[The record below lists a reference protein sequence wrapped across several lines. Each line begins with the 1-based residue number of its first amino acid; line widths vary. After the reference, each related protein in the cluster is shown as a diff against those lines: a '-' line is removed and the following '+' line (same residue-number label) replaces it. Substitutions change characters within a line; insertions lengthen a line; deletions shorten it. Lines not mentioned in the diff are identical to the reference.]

1 MSQHLITSEYPKI
14 KNLHKR
20 DPADNKVIDEYT
32 DEIFSPELLGNA
44 GWTWR
49 EKMDGTNLRIIWD
62 GHRAEYRGRTD
73 RAQFS
78 DGQTVFLD
86 EKIKSPAFEELLEQ
100 TFGNTE
106 AVLYGEL
113 IGNKLQGN
121 PHKVDGYEIRVYDAF
136 VAGWWLLPASVD
148 ELASDLGL
156 GSAEIIVVAPIGH
169 MHRVMK
175 NIASMTEAFEGEAEP
190 FEYLE
195 GIVGTAPGS
204 VLGRNGSIL
213 RVKLK
218 LENYKSGV
226 RK

>member
-1 MSQHLITSEYPKI
+1 MTHTITSEYPKL

-20 DPADNKVIDEYT
+20 DPADNKVIDEFT
-32 DEIFSPELLGNA
+32 DEIFSPEQLGNA

-106 AVLYGEL
+106 AALYAEL
-113 IGNKLQGN
+113 IGNKIQGN
-121 PHKVDGYEIRVYDAF
+121 PHKIDGYEIRVYDAF
-136 VAGWWLLPASVD
+136 VAGWWLLPVNVD
-148 ELASDLGL
+148 ELANDLGL
-156 GSAEIIVVAPIGH
+156 DSAEIIGVAPIGH
-169 MHRVMK
+169 MHQGMK
-175 NIASMTEAFEGEAEP
+175 DIASMAEALEGEAEP
-190 FEYLE
+190 LEYIE

-204 VLGRNGSIL
+204 VLGRDGTIL

>member
-1 MSQHLITSEYPKI
+1 MTHTITSEYPKL

-20 DPADNKVIDEYT
+20 DPADNKVIDAYT

-49 EKMDGTNLRIIWD
+49 EKLDGTNLRIIWD

-78 DGQTVFLD
+78 GPQELFLQKTI
-86 EKIKSPAFEELLEQ
+86 ETQGFEELLEQ

-106 AVLYGEL
+106 AALYAEL
-113 IGNKLQGN
+113 IGNKIQGN
-121 PHKVDGYEIRVYDAF
+121 PHKIVGYEIRVYDAF
-136 VAGWWLLPASVD
+136 VAGWWLLPANVD
-148 ELASDLGL
+148 ELANSLGL
-156 GSAEIIVVAPIGH
+156 GSAEIIGVAPIGH
-169 MHRVMK
+169 MHVGMM
-175 NIASMTEAFEGEAEP
+175 NIAIQAEAFEQAGAP
-190 FEYLE
+190 HEYLE
-195 GIVGTAPGS
+195 GIVGTAPGG
-204 VLGRNGSIL
+204 VLHRSGTIL

>member
-1 MSQHLITSEYPKI
+1 
-14 KNLHKR
+14 
-20 DPADNKVIDEYT
+20 
-32 DEIFSPELLGNA
+32 
-44 GWTWR
+44 
-49 EKMDGTNLRIIWD
+49 MDGTNLRIIWD

-78 DGQTVFLD
+78 DGQAMFLD

-106 AVLYGEL
+106 AVLFGEL

-136 VAGWWLLPASVD
+136 VAGWWLLPENVD

-156 GSAEIIVVAPIGH
+156 DSAEIIGVAPIGH
-169 MHRVMK
+169 MHQGMK

-190 FEYLE
+190 LEYLE

>member
-1 MSQHLITSEYPKI
+1 MTHTITSEYPKL

-20 DPADNKVIDEYT
+20 DPADNKVIDEFT

-78 DGQTVFLD
+78 NGQTVFLD

-106 AVLYGEL
+106 AALYAEL
-113 IGNKLQGN
+113 IGNKIQGN
-121 PHKVDGYEIRVYDAF
+121 PHKIVGYEIRVYDAF

-148 ELASDLGL
+148 ELANDLGL

-169 MHRVMK
+169 MHQVMK
-175 NIASMTEAFEGEAEP
+175 NVAAQSEFFEEETI
-190 FEYLE
+190 ESDYLE
-195 GIVGTAPGS
+195 GIVGTAPGG
-204 VLGRNGSIL
+204 VLHRSGTIL

>member
-1 MSQHLITSEYPKI
+1 MTQTIYSEYPKL
-14 KNLHKR
+14 KSLHKR
-20 DPADNKVIDEYT
+20 DPADNKVIDEFT

-106 AVLYGEL
+106 AVLFGEL
-113 IGNKLQGN
+113 IGNKIQGN
-121 PHKVDGYEIRVYDAF
+121 PHKIVGYEIRVYDAF

-148 ELASDLGL
+148 ELANDLGL
-156 GSAEIIVVAPIGH
+156 GSAEIIVTPRKVAMMMAG
-169 MHRVMK
+169 
-175 NIASMTEAFEGEAEP
+175 
-190 FEYLE
+190 
-195 GIVGTAPGS
+195 
-204 VLGRNGSIL
+204 
-213 RVKLK
+213 LK
-218 LENYKSGV
+218 LARLAESPDHDDSWRDALGYLALGSSFPEAQA
-226 RK
+226 

>member
-1 MSQHLITSEYPKI
+1 MTHTIYSEYPKL

-20 DPADNKVIDEYT
+20 DPADNKVIDEFT
-32 DEIFSPELLGNA
+32 DEIFSPEQLGNA

-78 DGQTVFLD
+78 DGQTMFLD

-100 TFGNTE
+100 TFASTE
-106 AVLYGEL
+106 AVLFGGL

-121 PHKVDGYEIRVYDAF
+121 PHKIDGYEIRVYDAF

-148 ELASDLGL
+148 ELANDLGL
-156 GSAEIIVVAPIGH
+156 GSAEIICVAPIGN
-169 MHRVMK
+169 MHQVMK
-175 NIASMTEAFEGEAEP
+175 NIAAQSEFFEGEAGP
-190 FEYLE
+190 FEYIE

>member
-1 MSQHLITSEYPKI
+1 MSQHLITSEYPKL

-20 DPADNKVIDEYT
+20 DPADNKVIDAYT

-49 EKMDGTNLRIIWD
+49 EKLDGTNLRIIWD

-78 DGQTVFLD
+78 DGQTMFLD

-106 AVLYGEL
+106 AALYAEL
-113 IGNKLQGN
+113 IGNKIQGN
-121 PHKVDGYEIRVYDAF
+121 PHKIDGYEIRVYDAF

-148 ELASDLGL
+148 ELANDLGL
-156 GSAEIIVVAPIGH
+156 GSAEIIVVAPIGN
-169 MHRVMK
+169 MHQVMK
-175 NIASMTEAFEGEAEP
+175 NIASITEAFEGEAGP
-190 FEYLE
+190 LEYLE

-218 LENYKSGV
+218 LASYHRDS